1 MDWPRNRR
9 LSRYDVNRV
18 GIGTV
23 KGTLAQQLA
32 SDAYNFGAHS
42 VTIHYK

>member
-18 GIGTV
+18 GIV
-23 KGTLAQQLA
+23 KVKATLARQLA
-32 SDAYNFGAHS
+32 SDPYNFGAHS